1 VITGR
6 HYKAKIPP
14 MLTPLQLLGR
24 TATIA
29 ALVMVAWIVSGST
42 AALLVL
48 TGAAVAVTIELL
60 VKRKA

>member
-1 VITGR
+1 
-6 HYKAKIPP
+6 

-29 ALVMVAWIVSGST
+29 ALVMVAWLVSGST